1 MCPCPFCTAIAILL
15 APLLFFKPTRAW
27 LKKKIKKHHGSCDV
41 CQQAEHEM
49 HLKEHTVCH
58 CNACRAAEKKRHE
71 KSKSGLGKRR
81 TTSKTN
87 KGKKK

>member
-49 HLKEHTVCH
+49 HLKEHTSCS
-58 CNACRAAEKKRHE
+58 CRMCRSAAKQQGRTL
-71 KSKSGLGKRR
+71 KSDSGKGRKM
-81 TTSKTN
+81 SKTN
-87 KGKKK
+87 KRKKK

>member
-15 APLLFFKPTRAW
+15 APLLFFKSTRAW

-41 CQQAEHEM
+41 CQQAEHET
-49 HLKEHTVCH
+49 HLKAHTVCH

-81 TTSKTN
+81 TISKTN